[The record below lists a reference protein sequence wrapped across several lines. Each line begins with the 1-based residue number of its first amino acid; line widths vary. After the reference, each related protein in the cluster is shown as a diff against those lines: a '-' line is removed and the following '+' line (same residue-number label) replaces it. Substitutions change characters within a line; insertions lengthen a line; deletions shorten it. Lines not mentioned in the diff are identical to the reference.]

1 MTFSNPDDAAV
12 KSLLETVT
20 TFAVIGASPKPNRPS
35 YGVMERLISE
45 GYRVVPINP
54 GHGGSE
60 ILGQRVYV
68 SLEDVPAPVDV
79 VDIFR
84 APDATLDAVR
94 LAIDEKARLGI
105 QAIWMQIGVVNE
117 EAARLASEAG
127 LTVVMDRCPK
137 IEISRLG
144 VTHR

>member
-20 TFAVIGASPKPNRPS
+20 TFAVIGASPKPHRPS

-60 ILGQRVYV
+60 IFGQRVYV

-84 APDATLDAVR
+84 SPDAALDAVR

-105 QAIWMQIGVVNE
+105 QAIWMQIGIVNE

-137 IEISRLG
+137 IELARLR
-144 VTHR
+144 VTRR